1 MSSRAPA
8 TVTNHNLTKNGIACP
23 QVRSGRLPPSC
34 RLEMFAQAATEITD
48 LSWSQSQH
56 ISDVKKNQ
64 SKRKWVRSEDFFR
77 DLGKPAFCSL
87 RRCLDRLNRPEYGK
101 FHW

>member
-8 TVTNHNLTKNGIACP
+8 TVTNHNLTKKGIACP

-34 RLEMFAQAATEITD
+34 RLEMFTQATTEITD

-56 ISDVKKNQ
+56 ISDVKKISPKANG
-64 SKRKWVRSEDFFR
+64 SEA
-77 DLGKPAFCSL
+77 KTSSVISENL
-87 RRCLDRLNRPEYGK
+87 RFVHFDAA
-101 FHW
+101 